1 MKNTLIKSNFGFTKW
16 CVALIV
22 AAGMG
27 ATQINAQSFTGVYT
41 FTGTTG
47 FTSSFAYNGSAISG
61 VTISPLTQVNLTPN
75 SSTGNMRSVGY
86 PVGATTGSDVFT
98 GSIDTT
104 KYYQFSITADS
115 GKTIDMTSL
124 NFGIGRSATGTRQ
137 WQWRSSADNY
147 SAPIS
152 VATLATGLTQS
163 SGVITNPDSSSSWT
177 GNVIQFSGA
186 SFIGLTSITFRLY
199 SYNSESAAGTA
210 GLQGALTFSG
220 TVNGTATT
228 PAAPVVASA
237 SSISTT
243 GFTANWAAS
252 SGATKY
258 FLDVATDSGF
268 TSFVTGYQNKDVG
281 NVISSAV
288 TSLNAG
294 TTYYYRVRA
303 NNSAGTSADS
313 QIQVVL
319 TTSAAAPAITPS
331 VPSLTGLS
339 YNGAGPSTA
348 QSLTLSVA
356 NLTGFPG
363 TVTISGS
370 TNYEVST
377 TSSST
382 GFGSSATLSYSD
394 GNTLGSS
401 TVWVRLKAGLAAGS
415 YSGEIIGIS
424 GGGTTASFTVS
435 GSVTV
440 PVISVTTT
448 NLGNFV
454 GTNGVGSAAKTNT
467 VTGTNLAGAVTM
479 VATNYFQLSSDAGST
494 YTNTLVLAPTAGVMS
509 NTVLFRIAPDAPVG
523 NLGTNV
529 VTISSPGAADK
540 TVQVAGVVV
549 YGGVTIAIAGLNTAT
564 VAEGAANLTLDV
576 TLSVAAPAGGTTVTL
591 TTTDT
596 DSSEL
601 GLSTTTVVFAAG
613 ETTKTVVLTPKT
625 DSVFDPS
632 QTIVITAT
640 APDWSVAGTVS
651 VTVTNT
657 DSMPVSYISLTS
669 LNPNSYTQNFDA
681 LGTTTIAGAISS
693 TAAVQSSLGAYLGSS
708 TLDGWY
714 ATKVSGSST
723 APTAITADTG
733 SAIGGL
739 VYNYGAA
746 SATDRALGV
755 LAAASNT
762 MAIGALI
769 KNDTGATINSIKVSF
784 TAEFWRSSTT
794 TQNVL
799 TCSVGKVDGTT
810 ITVDNFLTASSAIP
824 LVGLNIVG
832 PAPVATNGA
841 LSGNVAPNR
850 ATFSNVLLPVQLA
863 PGETAFVRWSDAN
876 EAGNDAGL
884 AIDDLSMTASL
895 EAASS
900 DGDGT
905 VTIANNTPSSPY
917 ALSGIWVAGGANQG
931 VSFNVTP
938 LLDSTTLTSVS
949 ILVPTEFG
957 APVVGNVTTSGGATG
972 GTPAVAGQLVT
983 VTGVSVT
990 KANPAVINI
999 AGLSTPTNAT
1009 IAAGNGVYPFAI
1021 STAGDGGTLKAVFV
1035 SPAANV
1041 LIPIGNIRDID
1052 ANGAPVDKNTIVA
1065 VEGVCTTGPLGGTSF
1080 IQDASYG
1087 IAIYPATTSP
1097 AFTLGMVAGRRYAV
1111 VGTLVDYNGMAEIKP
1126 ASVSG
1131 VVDLGVDTMPAPI
1144 SITVAQ
1150 AKAEQYESMLVTIAD
1165 LTKDTAETDPWAVSK
1180 TITVKNSA
1188 GDVIDVRIQAE
1199 STAITEPV
1207 YPVTITGILQQNSSA
1222 TPRALTYQIMPRTA
1236 GDLSFAPGLR
1246 LAFAEAYLFEST
1258 NPPQGGTIVS
1268 GALTVSRT
1276 GADTSAALVV
1286 ALSASPT
1293 GLLQFPASVTI
1304 PVGQETATVTVEAID
1319 NSGFNAAGFTNVALT
1334 ASALGSGLGDG
1345 STTVMILEDE
1355 ASAPADTIKPMITLI
1370 GDNPQLIANGA
1381 VYTDL
1386 KATVADNLDASREIT
1401 GTGTVNTTVAGD
1413 YTITYNASDAAGNVA
1428 DPVVRIVR
1436 VAAPLGTTYSGW
1448 LNGAGASDAAFL
1460 DYVFG
1465 AVTPGMLDPSLRP
1478 TVAVTGGNL
1487 VLTYNVRQGTSGLTV
1502 TPKTSADLASGPS
1515 GWVTTGVIVADVGTA
1530 RTVKGVSVQQKTAS
1544 VPVSGAKK
1552 FLRVE
1557 AVQQ

>member
-1 MKNTLIKSNFGFTKW
+1 MAQTTLAGWDFNGYTGGGSSPQVAGSTDANVAVGGLTRGSAFSTSGTPAGNAWGTTASVISLTSAAAAVTANSFVTFTIKPNTGYTLSLSGISAYNIRRSASGSTTGQWQYSINGSTFTDIGTAITW
-16 CVALIV
+16 
-22 AAGMG
+22 GTTTTSSG
-27 ATQINAQSFTGVYT
+27 NAQTAITLSGI
-41 FTGTTG
+41 
-47 FTSSFAYNGSAISG
+47 SA
-61 VTISPLTQVNLTPN
+61 LQNL
-75 SSTGNMRSVGY
+75 R
-86 PVGATTGSDVFT
+86 
-98 GSIDTT
+98 DTT
-104 KYYQFSITADS
+104 TVTFRCALW
-115 GKTIDMTSL
+115 G
-124 NFGIGRSATGTRQ
+124 A
-137 WQWRSSADNY
+137 
-147 SAPIS
+147 
-152 VATLATGLTQS
+152 
-163 SGVITNPDSSSSWT
+163 
-177 GNVIQFSGA
+177 SGA
-186 SFIGLTSITFRLY
+186 SGTWYLNNFQTGNDFVVTGTVSG
-199 SYNSESAAGTA
+199 SAA
-210 GLQGALTFSG
+210 
-220 TVNGTATT
+220 T

-237 SSISTT
+237 SAITT
-243 GFTANWAAS
+243 SGFTANWAAS

-281 NVISSAV
+281 NVTSSAV

-313 QIQVVL
+313 QTQVVL

-331 VPSLTGLS
+331 VASLTALN

-415 YSGEIIGIS
+415 YNGEIIGIS
-424 GGGTTASFTVS
+424 GGGATSSFTTS

-494 YTNTLVLAPTAGVMS
+494 YTNTLVLAPTAGVLS
-509 NTVLFRIAPDAPVG
+509 NSVLFRIAPDAPVG

-564 VAEGAANLTLDV
+564 VAEGGADLALDV
-576 TLSVAAPAGGTTVTL
+576 TLSAAAPAGGTTVTL
-591 TTTDT
+591 ATTDT

-601 GLSTTTVVFAAG
+601 GLSTTSVVFAEG
-613 ETTKTVVLTPKT
+613 ETTKSVTLTPKT

-723 APTAITADTG
+723 APTGITADTG
-733 SAIGGL
+733 SANSGL
-739 VYNYGAA
+739 VYSYGAA
-746 SATDRALGV
+746 SAPDRALGV
-755 LAAASNT
+755 LASGSNI

-810 ITVDNFLTASSAIP
+810 ITGDNFLTASSAIP

-832 PAPVATNGA
+832 PTPVATSGP
-841 LSGNVAPNR
+841 LDGNVALNR
-850 ATFSNVLLPVQLA
+850 ATFSNVVLPVQLA
-863 PGETAFVRWSDAN
+863 PGETAFIRWSDSN
-876 EAGNDAGL
+876 DGGNDAGL

-983 VTGVSVT
+983 ITGVSVT

-1131 VVDLGVDTMPAPI
+1131 VVDLGADTIPAPI

-1180 TITVKNSA
+1180 TITVKNA
-1188 GDVIDVRIQAE
+1188 AEDAIDVRIQAE
-1199 STAITEPV
+1199 STATTEPA
-1207 YPVTITGILQQNSSA
+1207 YPVTITGILAQFSSA
-1222 TPRALTYQIMPRTA
+1222 TPRAATYQIMPRTA
-1236 GDLSFAPGLR
+1236 GDLSFAPGLK
-1246 LAFAEAYLFEST
+1246 LVWSVAPAVILE
-1258 NPPQGGTIVS
+1258 N
-1268 GALTVSRT
+1268 GAGFDPSIIFLTVSRVGSSAGTAAVELSISPAGRMINNGSALPQTINFAAGETSKVLSLTPVDDSAYT
-1276 GADTSAALVV
+1276 GDTV
-1286 ALSASPT
+1286 
-1293 GLLQFPASVTI
+1293 VTI
-1304 PVGQETATVTVEAID
+1304 TATDKAGVLTV
-1319 NSGFNAAGFTNVALT
+1319 
-1334 ASALGSGLGDG
+1334 ASA
-1345 STTVMILEDE
+1345 TAQILEDE
-1355 ASAPADTIKPMITLI
+1355 TSTPSDTIPPVITLSGAATI
-1370 GDNPQLIANGA
+1370 TLDWASSYIDAGATATDN
-1381 VYTDL
+1381 VDSS
-1386 KATVADNLDASREIT
+1386 V
-1401 GTGTVNTTVAGD
+1401 TVNSSGSVNTSKPGVYKISFT
-1413 YTITYNASDAAGNVA
+1413 ASDAAGNNAISVERT
-1428 DPVVRIVR
+1428 VIVS
-1436 VAAPLGTTYSGW
+1436 APTS
-1448 LNGAGASDAAFL
+1448 
-1460 DYVFG
+1460 
-1465 AVTPGMLDPSLRP
+1465 TPGADGVSGLLRYAFGGNGPNDSVTKP
-1478 TVAVTGGNL
+1478 TTVLSGGNL
-1487 VLTYNVRQGTSGLTV
+1487 VVTAIVRVDNAKLAVVGEAV
-1502 TPKTSADLASGPS
+1502 TDLGNYASGS
-1515 GWVTTGVIVADVGTA
+1515 AVTT
-1530 RTVKGVSVQQKTAS
+1530 
-1544 VPVSGAKK
+1544 VSGSSSSVDQTGVPAGCQRQTFTVAQGGDLKK
-1552 FLRVE
+1552 FLRLKVTL
-1557 AVQQ
+1557 AP